1 MTEQL
6 LLSIEKL
13 IYGGDALA
21 HTDANTV
28 FVPFALPGERVLASV
43 RTRRKNLI
51 HANLLKV
58 EQASPARIA
67 PPCPHFGVCGGC
79 HYQHIEFA
87 KQVGYKKQILLETL
101 SRLGGVKWT
110 GAIEEHSTQPYS
122 YRNRAQW
129 HFATRCLVP

>member
-1 MTEQL
+1 MAEQL

-21 HTDANTV
+21 HTDAKKG
-28 FVPFALPGERVLASV
+28 FVPFCTPGEQVLASV

-58 EQASPARIA
+58 EQASPVRIA

-87 KQVGYKKQILLETL
+87 KQVGYKKQILLATL
-101 SRLGGVKWT
+101 SRLGRGKW
-110 GAIEEHSTQPYS
+110 
-122 YRNRAQW
+122 R
-129 HFATRCLVP
+129 

>member
-1 MTEQL
+1 MADAF

-21 HTDANTV
+21 HTEANTV
-28 FVPFALPGERVLASV
+28 FVPFVLPGERVMASV

-58 EQASPARIA
+58 EQASSARVA

-79 HYQHIEFA
+79 HYQHIEFEA
-87 KQVGYKKQILLETL
+87 VLALVKQQQGLKRRK
-101 SRLGGVKWT
+101 
-110 GAIEEHSTQPYS
+110 
-122 YRNRAQW
+122 
-129 HFATRCLVP
+129 RCLKIRHQSLGRLWKSFERNIERNL